1 MIDYDPSELRS
12 GRASLV
18 TGIIVIFVLSLW
30 LAPAHYTQ
38 LSWSNIVMPAI
49 VSLYAA
55 AFLACI
61 ILRITAA
68 FIGLRGYGL
77 SIGMLGNMPIA
88 AGRYVAWF
96 VGVLPIVDISIP
108 ISILSNRGSYWT
120 MTALPS
126 ILVVG
131 CGALCMYFCETN
143 ADILVQN
150 VAVFNMTVRQIV
162 AIFALACILNGVV
175 FEIMIFDKLKEAFP
189 QTGCRQTFSQQIIIF
204 AFIFCIPAFVTFFKT
219 NVLLSVAG

>member
-12 GRASLV
+12 GRATLV
-18 TGIIVIFVLSLW
+18 MGIIVIFVLSLW

-38 LSWSNIVMPAI
+38 LSWSNIVMPYI

-108 ISILSNRGSYWT
+108 VSILSNRASYWT

-126 ILVVG
+126 ILLVG
-131 CGALCMYFCETN
+131 CGGFFMYFCETN

-150 VAVFNMTVRQIV
+150 VAVFNMTIRQIA
-162 AIFALACILNGVV
+162 AIFALSCILNGVTFQMMM
-175 FEIMIFDKLKEAFP
+175 FEKLKEVFP
-189 QTGCRQTFSQQIIIF
+189 QTGCMQTISQLIILF
-204 AFIFCIPAFVTFFKT
+204 VFIYFLPAFVIFFKT